1 MLERYYPTEEQLF
14 ELYRFL
20 TLLKN
25 DKLYWFGIKMDGDTI
40 VIKTE
45 PPKGEIENRIFY
57 ICSDGRLDENE
68 FEY

>member
-1 MLERYYPTEEQLF
+1 MSERYYPSEEQLF
-14 ELYRFL
+14 KLYTFL

-25 DKLYWFGIKMDGDTI
+25 DKLYWFAIKMYGDTI

-57 ICSDGRLDENE
+57 IYSDGRLDENE